1 MIHINSYSGGGA
13 SWYTSEILAERHGA
27 ENIINLF
34 ADTLIEDEDTY
45 RFIDETTEK
54 SGIRLVRVADGR
66 DPWQVF
72 HDSKWIG
79 NSQIAQCSTHLKQKK
94 CKDWVAE
101 NYSPD
106 ECIIYVGIDWTEAH
120 RMDAIREGWLP
131 YRAEAVLTEPP
142 YIDKEFIFSK
152 MAEQGIRK
160 PRLYEM
166 GFSHNNCGGF
176 CVRAGKGHFINL
188 LQKMPER
195 YLYHEGK
202 EQEMRDYLERDDI
215 SILSN
220 QVFSHYEVKEINQ
233 NTDERQLELFDLD
246 ALGAKKDS
254 VSKKTAV
261 YVKQPYTL
269 RQLRED
275 WESGLG
281 SQIDLDD
288 IGGCGC
294 FSIAS
299 T

>member
-1 MIHINSYSGGGA
+1 MIHISSYSGGGA
-13 SWYTSEILAERHGA
+13 SWYTSELLAERFGK
-27 ENIINLF
+27 ENVINLF

-45 RFIDETTEK
+45 RFIEETTLK
-54 SGIRLVRVADGR
+54 SGIKLVRVADGR
-66 DPWQVF
+66 DPWDVF
-72 HDSKWIG
+72 HDVKWIG
-79 NSQIAQCSTHLKQKK
+79 NSQVAQCSTLLKQKM
-94 CKDWVAE
+94 CKDDVVA

-106 ECIIYVGIDWTEAH
+106 ECIVYVGIDWSEIH
-120 RMDAIREGWLP
+120 RMDAIREGWKP
-131 YRAEAVLTEPP
+131 YRVEAILTEPP
-142 YIDKEFIFSK
+142 YIDKEFIFKK

-202 EQEMRDYLERDDI
+202 EQEMRDYLERDDV

-220 QVFSHYEVKEINQ
+220 SIFSHYETKEVNET
-233 NTDERQLELFDLD
+233 TDERQLELFDSN
-246 ALGAKKDS
+246 ALGVQKNS
-254 VSKKTAV
+254 VSRKTAV
-261 YVKQPYTL
+261 YVKHSYTL

-275 WESGLG
+275 WENGLG

-294 FSIAS
+294 FSLAS
-299 T
+299 

>member
-1 MIHINSYSGGGA
+1 MIHISSYSGGGA
-13 SWYTSEILAERHGA
+13 SWYTSELLAEQFGK
-27 ENIINLF
+27 ENVINLF

-54 SGIRLVRVADGR
+54 SEIKLVRVADGR
-66 DPWQVF
+66 DPWDVF
-72 HDSKWIG
+72 RDVRWIG
-79 NSQIAQCSTHLKQKK
+79 NSRVAQCSTLLKQKM
-94 CKDWVAE
+94 CKDWVKE

-106 ECIIYVGIDWTEAH
+106 ECIVYVGIDWTEAH
-120 RMDAIREGWLP
+120 RMDDIREGWKP

-142 YIDKEFIFSK
+142 YIDKDLIFDK

-195 YLYHEGK
+195 YLYHEAK
-202 EQEMRDYLERDDI
+202 EQETRDYLDNQDV

-220 QVFSHYEVKEINQ
+220 SYFSHYEMREVKEEEDENQ
-233 NTDERQLELFDLD
+233 SKMFEQSEL
-246 ALGAKKDS
+246 GIEKE
-254 VSKKTAV
+254 VVTKKTAV
-261 YVKQPYTL
+261 YVKEPYTL

-275 WESGLG
+275 WENGLG

-294 FSIAS
+294 FSLAS
-299 T
+299 

>member
-1 MIHINSYSGGGA
+1 MKHINSYSGGGA
-13 SWYTSEILAERHGA
+13 SWYTSELLADRFGKD
-27 ENIINLF
+27 NVINLF

-66 DPWQVF
+66 DPWEVF
-72 HDSKWIG
+72 RDVKWIG
-79 NSQIAQCSTHLKQKK
+79 NSQVAQCSTLLKQKM
-94 CKDWVAE
+94 CKDWVTE
-101 NYSPD
+101 NFKPD

-120 RMDAIREGWLP
+120 RMDAIREGWKP
-131 YRAEAVLTEPP
+131 YRAEALLTEPP
-142 YIDKEFIFSK
+142 YIDKEYIFSK
-152 MAEQGIRK
+152 MVEHGIRK

-188 LQKMPER
+188 LQKMPDR
-195 YLYHEGK
+195 YMYHERK
-202 EQEMRDYLERDDI
+202 EQEMREFLGRDDV

-220 QVFSHYEVKEINQ
+220 SVFSHYEIRQKGQ
-233 NTDERQLELFDLD
+233 ATDENQIELFEDIEIPLKN
-246 ALGAKKDS
+246 AVK
-254 VSKKTAV
+254 VAV

-275 WESGLG
+275 WENGLG
-281 SQIDLDD
+281 QQVDMND

-294 FSIAS
+294 FSLAS
-299 T
+299 